1 MALYLRTVLLHNLLS
16 CFVVLLHGIA
26 LRLMCTVQYSSTVCI
41 AVRPCVVLLVIVQL
55 SSSSKLRA
63 VYMHNTYRLHKQVNY
78 RRSARVGNADLRKG
92 NIFLRSVTRSVSGR
106 ALAAVREAAV
116 HRLLDAGTET
126 TSGRAGV
133 KTRPQNSHVV
143 KLESSPQLTKLSDLR
158 CADRGR

>member
-1 MALYLRTVLLHNLLS
+1 MNTD
-16 CFVVLLHGIA
+16 HGA
-26 LRLMCTVQYSSTVCI
+26 EG
-41 AVRPCVVLLVIVQL
+41 
-55 SSSSKLRA
+55 
-63 VYMHNTYRLHKQVNY
+63 
-78 RRSARVGNADLRKG
+78 RSARVGNADLRKG

>member
-1 MALYLRTVLLHNLLS
+1 MRVEGLANDAQKTSLEAQRNCTIKVTIDIDRMQS
-16 CFVVLLHGIA
+16 CFAKRGEVVIPLL
-26 LRLMCTVQYSSTVCI
+26 LET
-41 AVRPCVVLLVIVQL
+41 
-55 SSSSKLRA
+55 K
-63 VYMHNTYRLHKQVNY
+63 
-78 RRSARVGNADLRKG
+78 RKG

>member
-1 MALYLRTVLLHNLLS
+1 MLKGLTSLSDLESLDARIPDTRFAVVRYTLH
-16 CFVVLLHGIA
+16 
-26 LRLMCTVQYSSTVCI
+26 STVHTA
-41 AVRPCVVLLVIVQL
+41 AVRIRYKIKKILYTDI
-55 SSSSKLRA
+55 
-63 VYMHNTYRLHKQVNY
+63 